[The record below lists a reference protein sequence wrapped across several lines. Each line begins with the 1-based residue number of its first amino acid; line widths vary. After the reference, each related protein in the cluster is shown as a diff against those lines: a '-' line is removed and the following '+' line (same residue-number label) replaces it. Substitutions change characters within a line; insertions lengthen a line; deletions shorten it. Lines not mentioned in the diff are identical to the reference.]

1 MIQKN
6 IFAILKNT
14 VIILFFSLAGILLAP
29 KAARACCCGHHA
41 MKEMGCKKQTVIHR
55 STNNSCC
62 IIHDTATAH
71 YPQHNPHSG
80 QGTCNCSSSNGNGNV
95 TKINHHLLF
104 TGLKEVSL
112 CSYIISSPTSGY
124 FSLWRPPKIAQSIPC

>member
-14 VIILFFSLAGILLAP
+14 VIILFFSLAGILFAP

-41 MKEMGCKKQTVIHR
+41 MKEMGCKKQTVICR

-62 IIHDTATAH
+62 NIHDTATAQ
-71 YPQHNPHSG
+71 YPQHHPHGG
-80 QGTCNCSSSNGNGNV
+80 QGACNCSSSNVNGNV
-95 TKINHHLLF
+95 TKISHHLPF
-104 TGLKEVSL
+104 AGLKEVTL
-112 CSYIISSPTSGY
+112 PPCIISSLSSGY
-124 FSLWRPPKIAQSIPC
+124 FSLWRPPKIA